1 MRLKDK
7 NHFSSLMRI
16 AVSAV
21 CLICFGADSF
31 MIPTMAAIVI
41 ILAISR
47 NKL

>member
-1 MRLKDK
+1 MRLKEK
-7 NHFSSLMRI
+7 NHFSSLMGI

-21 CLICFGADSF
+21 CLICFRADSF